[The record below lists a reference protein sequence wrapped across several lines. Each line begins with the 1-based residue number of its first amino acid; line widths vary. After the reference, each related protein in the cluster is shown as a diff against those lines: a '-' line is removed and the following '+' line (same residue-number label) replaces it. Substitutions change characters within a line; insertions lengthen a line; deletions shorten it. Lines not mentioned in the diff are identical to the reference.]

1 MKRVLIANRGE
12 IALRIVRSCAE
23 LGLESIA
30 VYSDADRQL
39 RHIGLSTAS
48 LGIGPPHPK
57 HSYLNRD
64 KIIAAA
70 KATRCDAIHPGY
82 GFLAEDPVFAEMCED
97 NGLKFIGPSAESIRC
112 MGDKIAAKTLAA
124 KMGVPLVPGGTIDQ
138 GQDIKSL
145 QKGLPYPVLLKA
157 SAGGGGRGMRL
168 VHEESAFASNLMQAQ
183 IEAKEAFG
191 DGTVYWEQYISNAR
205 HIEVQVMS
213 DRFGHHT
220 HLGERDCTLQRRH
233 QKLFEESPSPVL
245 NADIRRQLYEA
256 SVSITRALDYEGA
269 GTIEFLY
276 DLDRRSIHFIE
287 MNTRIQVEHPVT
299 EMVTGIDLVRE
310 QLRIA
315 AGQPMSEACL
325 NASNRGWSMECRI
338 NAEDPENGFI
348 PSPGR
353 ITAFAPPGGPG
364 VRVDTFC
371 AAGTEISPF
380 YDSMVAKLIVWDI
393 DREAARHRMIRAL
406 KEFVVE
412 GIKTTIPFHIGVL
425 QTPDFADA
433 QYNTG
438 WVESR
443 KVWEKA
449 A

>member
-1 MKRVLIANRGE
+1 
-12 IALRIVRSCAE
+12 
-23 LGLESIA
+23 
-30 VYSDADRQL
+30 
-39 RHIGLSTAS
+39 
-48 LGIGPPHPK
+48 
-57 HSYLNRD
+57 
-64 KIIAAA
+64 
-70 KATRCDAIHPGY
+70 
-82 GFLAEDPVFAEMCED
+82 
-97 NGLKFIGPSAESIRC
+97 
-112 MGDKIAAKTLAA
+112 
-124 KMGVPLVPGGTIDQ
+124 
-138 GQDIKSL
+138 
-145 QKGLPYPVLLKA
+145 
-157 SAGGGGRGMRL
+157 
-168 VHEESAFASNLMQAQ
+168 
-183 IEAKEAFG
+183 
-191 DGTVYWEQYISNAR
+191 
-205 HIEVQVMS
+205 
-213 DRFGHHT
+213 
-220 HLGERDCTLQRRH
+220 
-233 QKLFEESPSPVL
+233 
-245 NADIRRQLYEA
+245 
-256 SVSITRALDYEGA
+256 
-269 GTIEFLY
+269 
-276 DLDRRSIHFIE
+276 
-287 MNTRIQVEHPVT
+287 
-299 EMVTGIDLVRE
+299 
-310 QLRIA
+310 
-315 AGQPMSEACL
+315 MSEACR

-371 AAGTEISPF
+371 TAGTEISPF

>member
-12 IALRIVRSCAE
+12 IALRIVRACNE
-23 LGLESIA
+23 IGLESVA
-30 VYSDADRQL
+30 VYSDVDQSL
-39 RHIGLSTAS
+39 RHVQVSTAS
-48 LGIGPPHPK
+48 LGIGPSHPK
-57 HSYLNRD
+57 QSYLNRD

-82 GFLAEDPVFAEMCED
+82 GFLAEDPVFAEMCEA
-97 NGLKFIGPSAESIRC
+97 NGIKFIGPSADSIRR

-124 KMGVPLVPGGTIDQ
+124 EIGVPLVPGGTI
-138 GQDIKSL
+138 GQDEDIRNI

-168 VHEESAFASNLMQAQ
+168 VHDASAFGTSLIQAQ

-191 DGTVYWEQYISNAR
+191 DGTVYWEQYIGNAR
-205 HIEVQVMS
+205 HIEVQVIS
-213 DRFGHHT
+213 DRHGHHA

-245 NADIRRQLYEA
+245 NAETRRELYEA
-256 SVSITRALDYEGA
+256 SVKITKALNYEGA

-276 DLDRRSIHFIE
+276 DLDRKSFHFIE

-299 EMVTGIDLVRE
+299 EMVTGTDLVRE
-310 QLRIA
+310 QLLIA
-315 AGQPMSEACL
+315 ANQPLSSACI
-325 NASNRGWSMECRI
+325 SGKSHGWSMECRV
-338 NAEDPENGFI
+338 NAEDPANGFI

-353 ITAFAPPGGPG
+353 ITKFVTPGGPG
-364 VRVDTFC
+364 VRVDTHC
-371 AAGTEISPF
+371 ETGTEISPF
-380 YDSMVAKLIVWDI
+380 YDSMIAKLIVWDS
-393 DREAARHRMIRAL
+393 DREAARNRMIRAL
-406 KEFVVE
+406 KEFVIE
-412 GIKTTIPFHIGVL
+412 GIKTTIPFHISVL
-425 QTPDFADA
+425 QTLDFADA
-433 QYNTG
+433 DYNTG

-443 KVWEKA
+443 KAWEKA